1 MVGYV
6 ESEQKLFK
14 LDVRITE
21 PAAAIPG
28 DCPYVV
34 LRAAVREMVQSKPHY
49 CSIQS
54 LYSWHFLN
62 PQ

>member
-6 ESEQKLFK
+6 ESEQKLLK

-28 DCPYVV
+28 DCPFVV
-34 LRAAVREMVQSKPHY
+34 LRAAVREMVQSKA
-49 CSIQS
+49 S
-54 LYSWHFLN
+54 LL
-62 PQ
+62 